1 MGWTCQIFT
10 QAGGGPC
17 SVDKVTWHT
26 IEMNGYFPPYNSE
39 RRNMSYAKFQPI
51 GVDSAGQG
59 HPIKFDPNSTFA

>member
-1 MGWTCQIFT
+1 M
-10 QAGGGPC
+10 AM
-17 SVDKVTWHT
+17 VTLHT
-26 IEMNGYFPPYNSE
+26 IEVNGYFPPYNSE